1 MSNQKQQGSRFFRVI
16 YALLSGIIGF
26 LFRIKVINPENEP
39 DEGGFVVCAN
49 HISAT
54 DPIMLSYAFRKHQV
68 CFMAK
73 QELFKIPLLSGLIRM
88 LGAFP
93 IDRSGSDVGAIKT
106 AISVVEGGRCL
117 GVFPQGHRYPS
128 VDPRTTPTK
137 NGAALIATK
146 TQASV
151 IPAYIWH
158 KNNKGGLFRR
168 TYVII
173 GEKIPFEEFGYDAE
187 ESGAYAKMTDTIFD
201 KICTLG
207 EEFDAKIRAK
217 DKKK

>member
-16 YALLSGIIGF
+16 YFLLSGIIGF
-26 LFRIKVINPENEP
+26 IFRIKIVNPENEP

-54 DPIMLSYAFRKHQV
+54 DPIMLCYAFRKHQV

-73 QELFKIPLLSGLIRM
+73 KELFKVPVFSGFIRM

-93 IDRSGSDVGAIKT
+93 IDRGGSDVGAIKT
-106 AISVVEGGRCL
+106 AISVVEEGRCL
-117 GVFPQGHRYPS
+117 GVFPQGHRYPGK
-128 VDPRTTPTK
+128 DPRKTDTK
-137 NGAALIATK
+137 NGAALITTK

-151 IPAYIWH
+151 VPAFIWR
-158 KNNKGGLFRR
+158 KKNKGGIFRR

-173 GEKIPFEEFGYDAE
+173 GKKIPFEEFGYDPE
-187 ESGAYAKMTDTIFD
+187 ESGAYAKMTNLIFD
-201 KICTLG
+201 RVCTLG
-207 EEFDAKIRAK
+207 EDFSKELKRK
-217 DKKK
+217 GKKK